1 MPTTLPKEPVV
12 AGLRDVWTDLD
23 ELLAGLDDA
32 EWATPTCLPGW
43 DVQAV
48 VAHVIGTEAMLLG
61 ESAPVVDI
69 DADVR
74 THVRNDIARFNEAW
88 VIALADEPPAAVLAL
103 FRDHVA
109 RRLEALDATTE
120 EAWETVGFTPAGQ
133 DTYGRFMRIRAFD
146 CWMHEQ
152 DIRDAVGRPGGEDG
166 PAARLAID
174 EMAAALGYLVG
185 KKGKAPQGSRVLLE
199 LTGTAGRTV
208 AVEVAE
214 RAAIVD
220 ELSGAPTVTL
230 TMPIGVFARLG
241 GGRADPTVLIEEVVI
256 DGDPE
261 VGERIVANMAYTI

>member
-1 MPTTLPKEPVV
+1 VPTTLPKEPVV
-12 AGLRDVWTDLD
+12 AGLRDVWASLD
-23 ELLAGLDDA
+23 ELLGGLDDA
-32 EWATPTCLPGW
+32 DWATPTGLPGW

-48 VAHVIGTEAMLLG
+48 VAHIIGTEAMLLG
-61 ESAPVVDI
+61 ESAPPVEI
-69 DADVR
+69 DTDVR

-88 VIALADEPPAAVLAL
+88 VIALADETPAAVLAR

-166 PAARLAID
+166 PAAEQAID

-185 KKGKAPQGSRVLLE
+185 KKGKAPEGSRVVVA
-199 LTGTAGRTV
+199 LTGVAGRTV
-208 AVEVAE
+208 AVEVGE
-214 RAAIVD
+214 RAAIVE
-220 ELSGAPTVTL
+220 ELSGPPTVTL

-241 GGRADPTVLIEEVVI
+241 GGRADPAVLVDGVTI
-256 DGDPE
+256 DGD
-261 VGERIVANMAYTI
+261 VDLGERIVANMAYTI